1 VTLSGTTRYVRLRLI
16 DASAQFPAFGNS
28 EIAIF

>member
-1 VTLSGTTRYVRLRLI
+1 LSGTARYVRLRLV
-16 DASAQFPAFGNS
+16 DANAELPAFGNS